1 MKRYIGLGWLVMIFL
16 TGFHACNDPVLE
28 AGFEDLLDLTIY
40 DYIIE
45 NEEEYSSFLAIL
57 EEGEIDKTLS
67 AYNPDGV
74 GYTLFLPDNDAIDRF
89 IQESD
94 LYASLQEM
102 LNDKEYVRALS
113 RYHVVNMA
121 IHTDDFPF
129 GALPEYTLSGDILTV
144 SFVIE
149 TDTSYYK
156 INNQAHVSKQNIEVS
171 NGYVHIVEDA
181 LEPLTKTTY
190 DLLEQNSGY
199 SIFKAAVDATGFE
212 EIMDININDEEV
224 ERRPY
229 TLLVEHDSVYN
240 AREIYTFAELALFI
254 SPDDNNYTDP
264 ANPLYGYVAYHLLEE
279 SMFLDDFVDAAT
291 NYTTYSEIPVNIN
304 GNGLDILINPGKEV
318 FDTII
323 HGVDTTII
331 DYIGFYYD
339 DSNVLTQSGAVHF
352 IDRVLRQQRPSRA
365 IQTFEFWEEPLLN
378 EYRQVPGEYLIEDT
392 ASLFHFNWSGTDLFF
407 IETGDD
413 QHPAWGGDYLY
424 MDGDFRIT
432 YDIPKIVQGVY
443 IVYLRAETLNSNNAL
458 VEVFIDG
465 KNVGGLVDLSQG
477 GNSNNPFEM
486 RELGAI
492 NLMKYEE
499 HTVEIKSLIPG
510 RFSWDLIRFEPYTN
524 Q

>member
-1 MKRYIGLGWLVMIFL
+1 MKRHIGLGWMVMVFL
-16 TGFHACNDPVLE
+16 TGFLSCNDPELK

-45 NEEEYSSFLAIL
+45 NDSAYSSFLAIL
-57 EEGEIDKTLS
+57 EKGGIDKTLS
-67 AYNPDGV
+67 AYNPDGI
-74 GYTLFLPDNDAIDRF
+74 GYTLFLPDNDAIDKF

-94 LYASLQEM
+94 QYTSLQEI
-102 LNDKEYVRALS
+102 LNDTEYTRALS
-113 RYHVVNMA
+113 RYHVVNMG
-121 IHTDDFPF
+121 IHTDEFPF

-156 INNQAHVSKQNIEVS
+156 INNQAHISKQNIEVS

-181 LEPLTKTTY
+181 LIPVTKTTY
-190 DLLEQNSGY
+190 DFLEQHSGY
-199 SIFKAAVDATGFE
+199 SLFKAAVDATGFG
-212 EIMDININDEEV
+212 EIMDINIRDEEV
-224 ERRPY
+224 DSRPF

-240 AREIYTFAELALFI
+240 ASEIYTFADLAAFI

-264 ANPLYGYVAYHLLEE
+264 TNPLYGYVAYHLLEE
-279 SMFLDDFVDAAT
+279 SMFLADFVDVAT
-291 NYTTYSEIPVNIN
+291 NYTTYSEIPININ
-304 GNGLDILINPGKEV
+304 GYGLDILINSGKEV

-331 DYIGFYYD
+331 DYVGFYYD

-392 ASLFHFNWSGTDLFF
+392 ASLYHVNWWGSDLFF

-432 YDIPKIVQGVY
+432 YHIPKIVQGVY
-443 IVYLRAETLNSNNAL
+443 TVYLRAETLNSNNAL

-477 GNSNNPFEM
+477 GNPNNPFEM
-486 RELGAI
+486 RELGTI
-492 NLMKYEE
+492 NLMKYED

-510 RFSWDLIRFEPYTN
+510 RFSWDLIRFEPYTKD
-524 Q
+524 